1 MDKDD
6 KLYNL
11 RLNISTEAKGI
22 TFLLENV
29 IYKSDSELEANV
41 LADIALEKSKKILKM
56 SEKIGKILNH

>member
-29 IYKSDSELEANV
+29 IYKSDSELEANF